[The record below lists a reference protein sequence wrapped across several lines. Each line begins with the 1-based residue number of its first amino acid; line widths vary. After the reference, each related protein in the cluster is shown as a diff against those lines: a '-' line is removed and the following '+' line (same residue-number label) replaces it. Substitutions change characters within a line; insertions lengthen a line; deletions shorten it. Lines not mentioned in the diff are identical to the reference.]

1 MIYIVDLQS
10 TCNLKVESCAS
21 VDRNFQDLRPKSSI
35 SSRPE
40 KTAPRRQGEKPSY
53 IEVVQQREGS
63 LTSKGYC

>member
-1 MIYIVDLQS
+1 MRKNKTVPFAVAWMDLKIVMLSEVSKNGETYD
-10 TCNLKVESCAS
+10 
-21 VDRNFQDLRPKSSI
+21 I
-35 SSRPE
+35 SSNPE